1 MMNELFAQPCRIC
14 RTRDT
19 LDQEGNCT
27 CCPFCGE
34 SKTKGRCSGGM
45 TCQLSTEIEMPEN
58 PSTASMSTNMQ
69 EPPDINVL
77 KDCSRLNHYIMAL
90 KRWSD
95 EGKKKIIDW
104 LNNKYVMNEQADVVK
119 AFNQFFNI
127 TRVKNENPI
136 DYITRF
142 EKSYAE
148 VKKTGENLSSIF
160 RAKTS
165 QSNKCRPPDHHSEPR
180 VQFNLLKCKNALRKM

>member
-1 MMNELFAQPCRIC
+1 
-14 RTRDT
+14 
-19 LDQEGNCT
+19 
-27 CCPFCGE
+27 
-34 SKTKGRCSGGM
+34 
-45 TCQLSTEIEMPEN
+45 MPEN
-58 PSTASMSTNMQ
+58 PPTVSVSTNMQ

-119 AFNQFFNI
+119 VFNQFFNI
-127 TRVKNENPI
+127 TRVKNENPT

-148 VKKTGENLSSIF
+148 VKKTYP
-160 RAKTS
+160 
-165 QSNKCRPPDHHSEPR
+165 QYSE
-180 VQFNLLKCKNALRKM
+180 QFSY

>member
-1 MMNELFAQPCRIC
+1 
-14 RTRDT
+14 
-19 LDQEGNCT
+19 
-27 CCPFCGE
+27 
-34 SKTKGRCSGGM
+34 M
-45 TCQLSTEIEMPEN
+45 TCQLSTEITMPKN
-58 PSTASMSTNMQ
+58 LSTVSMSTNTQ
-69 EPPDINVL
+69 EPPDIDVL
-77 KDCSRLNHYIMAL
+77 KDCSHLNHYIMAL

-148 VKKTGENLSSIF
+148 VKKTGENLSSTF
-160 RAKTS
+160 RAILLLRQANLTNADHQIIIANLEFNSTS
-165 QSNKCRPPDHHSEPR
+165 SNVKMHYE
-180 VQFNLLKCKNALRKM
+180 KCKASLEKLQHSKVANDQVIGQEQSAMINDYLPSTS